1 MNKYDRYIV
10 FNYPAYDKCHRNGIG
25 VERQRDNRRRRRT
38 ICSGFQASQAE
49 YWLKKKEDR
58 ELPSQFEI
66 VILGKYECI
75 SWLMF
80 DAVHCCVTMAELS
93 FRLCKSIWMC
103 HLRWIR
109 QIAREIIIL
118 SMISFCLLL
127 ASILASTMPMA
138 SALASSAEQALIRQF
153 TLNHYDRIEFISH
166 PIALNL
172 LNCELVFCV
181 WQKQRPHHIWTMYK

>member
-25 VERQRDNRRRRRT
+25 VERQRDNRRRRST
-38 ICSGFQASQAE
+38 ICRQPRQPSWILTE
-49 YWLKKKEDR
+49 KKEDR

-118 SMISFCLLL
+118 SMISLCLLL
-127 ASILASTMPMA
+127 ASMLASTQANGVAFSFFSRTSTYSSIHVKSLWSNWIYFA
-138 SALASSAEQALIRQF
+138 SNCTQSLELWIGILYLTETATSLH
-153 TLNHYDRIEFISH
+153 LN
-166 PIALNL
+166 N
-172 LNCELVFCV
+172 V
-181 WQKQRPHHIWTMYK
+181 